1 MDIRELYKKIADAN
15 FKELNSQRHELITD
29 IQAILPN
36 IVDFTGYL
44 LNLDF
49 ENDEI
54 KREVVTD
61 INEILKDIMQAIEN
75 DDEVLMMDATAYGLL
90 EYMRMLLSE
99 CGLELDDSEDE

>member
-15 FKELNSQRHELITD
+15 FKELSSQRHELITD
-29 IQAILPN
+29 IQALLSD
-36 IVDFTGYL
+36 IVNFAESL

-49 ENDEI
+49 ENDEL
-54 KREVVTD
+54 KREVAMD

-75 DDEVLMMDATAYGLL
+75 DDEVLMMDATAHGLL

-99 CGLELDDSEDE
+99 RGLELDDSDDE